1 MRALITGAS
10 SGIGRDMARYLSRL
24 GYDLIIVAR
33 RENLLEELKNEL
45 KNTEV
50 IIEKMDVSDVEN
62 CQKLFDKYP
71 DVDILINNA
80 GFGKFGEFD
89 KTDLNDELNMINTNI
104 IGLHTLTKLYLKRMK
119 EKNKGYILNVAS
131 SAGLLPGGPLMA
143 TYYATKAYVVSL
155 TRAIAEELKVRSSN
169 VKISALCPRSC

>member
-62 CQKLFDKYP
+62 CQ
-71 DVDILINNA
+71 
-80 GFGKFGEFD
+80 
-89 KTDLNDELNMINTNI
+89 NI
-104 IGLHTLTKLYLKRMK
+104 
-119 EKNKGYILNVAS
+119 
-131 SAGLLPGGPLMA
+131 
-143 TYYATKAYVVSL
+143 
-155 TRAIAEELKVRSSN
+155 
-169 VKISALCPRSC
+169 